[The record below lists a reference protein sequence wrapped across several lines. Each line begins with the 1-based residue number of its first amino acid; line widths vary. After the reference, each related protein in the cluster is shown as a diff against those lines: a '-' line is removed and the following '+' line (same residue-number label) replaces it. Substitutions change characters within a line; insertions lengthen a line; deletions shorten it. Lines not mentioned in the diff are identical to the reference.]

1 MERIGFIP
9 ILFHLYARRGFEVGH
24 DFVVN
29 QVRTRSHKRG
39 RNAHISV
46 GKAHSPQGNVSCRG
60 AVGVVFV
67 LLASARIRP
76 VQGSAL
82 NQVRMRVKAIGEL
95 AHQGRDDAH
104 SHRECILQN
113 CKAILGR
120 YLTDTC
126 ANGNVKRTPRFYVLF
141 LFIKI

>member
-24 DFVVN
+24 DFVV
-29 QVRTRSHKRG
+29 
-39 RNAHISV
+39 
-46 GKAHSPQGNVSCRG
+46 
-60 AVGVVFV
+60 
-67 LLASARIRP
+67 
-76 VQGSAL
+76 

-120 YLTDTC
+120 GSILVHSCRGASLYWFLRQVLYLSFS
-126 ANGNVKRTPRFYVLF
+126 FYQNINAP
-141 LFIKI
+141 FIFSCFSVCVNDIIDVIQYSYGTEIHFTEAIL